1 MENLRLAEEPNGLD
15 SLVSA
20 GQGNF
25 GSVFNCDNTQAK
37 NSNSFILIWS
47 PKILILHWKTKN
59 HKQKQKIGYF

>member
-1 MENLRLAEEPNGLD
+1 MENLRLAEEPNGSD

-37 NSNSFILIWS
+37 NS
-47 PKILILHWKTKN
+47 
-59 HKQKQKIGYF
+59 KQFHSNLVS